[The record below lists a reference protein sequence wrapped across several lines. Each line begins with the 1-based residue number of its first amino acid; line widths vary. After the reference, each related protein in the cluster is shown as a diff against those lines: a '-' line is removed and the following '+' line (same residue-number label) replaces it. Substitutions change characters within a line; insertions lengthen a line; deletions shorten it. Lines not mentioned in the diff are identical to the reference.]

1 VSDDGDPPRRVVIV
15 GAGQAGGTAA
25 KALRGE
31 GFDGEIVLVGDE
43 IHRPYE
49 RPPLSKAVL
58 VGEATPDSTLIMRD
72 ETFDDLRLDF
82 RPGTIASAIDR
93 QAREVAFADGTSVG
107 YDRLVLATGGR
118 ARRLDIPGADLPGIF
133 VLRTR
138 EDSLEIGQAL
148 GDAGHALVVGGGW
161 IGLEIAAAARKLD
174 VDVMLIEA
182 LDRLCERASPPIL
195 SAYLYDLHR
204 HRGVD
209 LRLRRGIERI
219 EATEGGLRAT
229 LSGGDIVDTDLVVVG
244 IGLLANDEL
253 ARAAGLDCDRGIL
266 VDPCGRTG
274 DPRVFAVGDVAV
286 FNHPWLGRPMRLES
300 WANARDQGAAC
311 AKAIVGTDAAYDEIP
326 WFWSDQYEKNIQI
339 LGVPENAADPV
350 VRGDPA
356 EDRFSCFYVDDD
368 GKLQAAIAV
377 DSPTDFKVAQRLA
390 RTGRAVDLSQLAD
403 PAINLRSLLKG

>member
-15 GAGQAGGTAA
+15 GAGQAGGTVA

-31 GFDGEIVLVGDE
+31 GFDGEIVLIGDE

-58 VGEATPDSTLIMRD
+58 VGEATPDSTLIMRE

-82 RPGTIASAIDR
+82 RPGIIATAIDR
-93 QAREVAFADGTSVG
+93 QKREVAFTDGTSVG

-148 GDAGHALVVGGGW
+148 GDADHALVVGGGW

-174 VDVMLIEA
+174 VDVTLIEA

-274 DPRVFAVGDVAV
+274 DPCVFAVGDVAV

-377 DSPTDFKVAQRLA
+377 DAPTDFKVAQRLA
-390 RTGRAVDLSQLAD
+390 RGGRAVDRSQLAD